1 MLYIID
7 TETNGLPRY
16 FYPKYSNYK
25 DWPRLV
31 SIAYK
36 QESEGCDDPVSE
48 HLIRPDD
55 FEISPSS
62 TAIHGITQERALE
75 EGISTADAIIK
86 LVDILRADED
96 PTLCAYNVTFDKGI
110 LISECHRHKL
120 EAERLFLVG
129 PTVQWVCLMKQA
141 HLVLQRGKLKYLK
154 LHECVDS
161 IMAATGSNSDQ
172 TYEYHSASGDVCAAS
187 CVLQGIIAIQTS

>member
-1 MLYIID
+1 MLYIFD

-16 FYPKYSNYK
+16 FYPKFSNYT

-36 QESEGCDDPVSE
+36 RECEGCNDPVIE
-48 HLIRPDD
+48 HVIRPDN
-55 FEISPSS
+55 FKISAES
-62 TAIHGITQERALE
+62 TAIHGITQERALK
-75 EGISTADAIIK
+75 EGISTAEAIVK

-110 LISECHRHKL
+110 LISECHRHNL
-120 EAERLFLVG
+120 ETELQFLTG

-141 HLVLQRGKLKYLK
+141 HLVLQRGNKKYLK
-154 LHECVDS
+154 LHECVKS
-161 IMAATGSNSDQ
+161 IMAATDSNSDQ
-172 TYEYHSASGDVCAAS
+172 TYQYHSAAGDVCAAS